1 MKKNDNSCRGL
12 DKFSCTHVW
21 EKNFP
26 ETLVF
31 KRTFLG
37 YAEHQREGNFPK
49 EFSEPKE
56 NQIMLEKQKQRLITS
71 ASFPPTTSV

>member
-12 DKFSCTHVW
+12 DKFSCTRVR

-26 ETLVF
+26 KTLVF

-37 YAEHQREGNFPK
+37 YTEHQREGNFPK

-56 NQIMLEKQKQRLITS
+56 NQIMLEKQKQRRIRS
-71 ASFPPTTSV
+71 ASLPTSTSV